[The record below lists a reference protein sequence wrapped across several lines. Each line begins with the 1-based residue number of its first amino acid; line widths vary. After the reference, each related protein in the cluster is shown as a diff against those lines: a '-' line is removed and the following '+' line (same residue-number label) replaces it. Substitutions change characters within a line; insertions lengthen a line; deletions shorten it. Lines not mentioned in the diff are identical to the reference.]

1 MLDRSHEMLVAHSLT
16 TQETL
21 LGDPTEHCSEF
32 SVYLQQIFQTSLL
45 FRAFLL
51 KRHTFL
57 FYHRG
62 SFAKREAHFLSI
74 QFRLGQI
81 EFRLGQMSS

>member
-21 LGDPTEHCSEF
+21 LDDPNEHCSEF
-32 SVYLQQIFQTSLL
+32 SIYLQQQIFQTSLL
-45 FRAFLL
+45 F
-51 KRHTFL
+51 
-57 FYHRG
+57 
-62 SFAKREAHFLSI
+62 LSI
-74 QFRLGQI
+74 PFRLGQI